1 MKWDSDLFKI
11 TNLKE
16 RVVMNEKIKKKRDP
30 EKILEIIVAVFLGIT
45 ALATAWA
52 SWIGSL
58 HGGNQ
63 ATNYATSNKLS
74 SEGNSMYNEAAQNLM
89 QDMMLWN
96 EISDVLIESS
106 YAEEKN
112 DTEAVEKYDWKLA
125 KLLNDN
131 CSAELAQAITWAME
145 QDEYTSPFDK
155 EGFTDSYFTDA
166 KEMIA
171 EADKLLEQGKKD
183 NANGDA
189 FGLVTVI
196 YSVVLFLLGIVG
208 TFKRL
213 PNRYVI
219 LGVAIA
225 GFLFA
230 TIFMFTIPMPTG
242 FNILSYF
249 GLA

>member
-63 ATNYATSNKLS
+63 ATNYATSNNLS

-112 DTEAVEKYDWKLA
+112 DTEAVEKYDWKLE

-145 QDEYTSPFDK
+145 QDEDTSPFDK

>member
-63 ATNYATSNKLS
+63 ATNYATSNNLS

-112 DTEAVEKYDWKLA
+112 DTEAAEKYDWKIE

-145 QDEYTSPFDK
+145 QCEDTSPFDK

>member
-63 ATNYATSNKLS
+63 ATNYAKSNNLS
-74 SEGNSMYNEAAQNLM
+74 SEGNSMYNEAAQSLM

-106 YAEEKN
+106 YAEEKK
-112 DTEAVEKYDWKLA
+112 DTEAVEKYDWKVE

-131 CSAELAQAITWAME
+131 CSAELAQAINWAME
-145 QDEYTSPFDK
+145 QDEDASPFDK

-166 KEMIA
+166 KEKIA